1 MYFTLFLFLGLRLV
15 VVDRESRSSGSL
27 GRRRRI
33 RREVFHLS
41 PPLTHSQGSYF
52 LDLMTR
58 KSPLTGGQGGGGPV
72 RKKILP

>member
-1 MYFTLFLFLGLRLV
+1 MYFTLFLFLGLRSV

-52 LDLMTR
+52 WT
-58 KSPLTGGQGGGGPV
+58 S
-72 RKKILP
+72 